1 MGQSRREAD
10 CVLRQR
16 HPLLSSSSDSHHRV
30 PSLSSHPWC
39 ILVFFLKRSP
49 TVCFDNLPFLL
60 VLLPCSFFPPF
71 LLSRSSRHRR
81 IPYNASVVVLQQ
93 VFPSCRVGGIR
104 PHPSCTCS
112 STTTWVS
119 KKMRRAMLQLLEH
132 LAPPRTISW
141 PSTSCLLQH
150 PSRMAGCVFSK
161 LFSSAHLFL
170 CGTFSNRPLLLAF

>member
-1 MGQSRREAD
+1 MCYANATLCCPLRVTLTTGSRASALTLG
-10 CVLRQR
+10 VSWF
-16 HPLLSSSSDSHHRV
+16 SSSSVLQH
-30 PSLSSHPWC
+30 
-39 ILVFFLKRSP
+39 
-49 TVCFDNLPFLL
+49 VCFDNLPFLL